1 VSATVLVGSLAGQAS
16 TAQSHSPLVGA
27 ALEVGG
33 PGVVPLDPAFEHAVV
48 VLRGR
53 VEVEGESVVPGRMLY
68 LGSARDQVELSSLD
82 GGRCLLLGGEP
93 FEEQILM
100 WWNFVARTHEE
111 IVAAR
116 EQWMGGLDGGSVFG
130 QVQGFDGGPLPA
142 PELPG
147 VPLKP
152 RGPVR

>member
-1 VSATVLVGSLAGQAS
+1 MD
-16 TAQSHSPLVGA
+16 GA
-27 ALEVGG
+27 
-33 PGVVPLDPAFEHAVV
+33 
-48 VLRGR
+48 
-53 VEVEGESVVPGRMLY
+53 
-68 LGSARDQVELSSLD
+68 
-82 GGRCLLLGGEP
+82 RCLLLGGEP

-116 EQWMGGLDGGSVFG
+116 QQWMGGLDGGSVFG
-130 QVQGFDGGPLPA
+130 QVVGFDGAPLRA